1 MRITTTTKLAAAA
14 VLAALGISLMAAPT
28 SSTESAAPP
37 ANAKA
42 DAYLAQMR
50 GELSRGKVKLIND
63 VMRLNADES
72 AKFWPIYEEY
82 ESDLFELGDK
92 RVELI
97 KRFAA
102 SQSAGKLS
110 DAEASTLADGYFDF
124 ESKRVELTKKYYDEI
139 AKELSPVRAAQFT
152 QIEHRVGTVV
162 DLMIAADV
170 PLIRGEKD

>member
-1 MRITTTTKLAAAA
+1 MKITTTTKLAAAG
-14 VLAALGISLMAAPT
+14 VLAALGISLMAAPNA
-28 SSTESAAPP
+28 TESAAPAGGQ
-37 ANAKA
+37 AN
-42 DAYLAQMR
+42 AYLAQMR

-82 ESDLFELGDK
+82 ESELFELGDK

-97 KRFAA
+97 KRFATE
-102 SQSAGKLS
+102 QRAGKLS
-110 DAEASTLADGYFDF
+110 NAEASTLADGYFDF

-139 AKELSPVRAAQFT
+139 ARELSPVRAAQFT

-162 DLMIAADV
+162 DLMIAADM
-170 PLIRGEKD
+170 PLIRGEKE